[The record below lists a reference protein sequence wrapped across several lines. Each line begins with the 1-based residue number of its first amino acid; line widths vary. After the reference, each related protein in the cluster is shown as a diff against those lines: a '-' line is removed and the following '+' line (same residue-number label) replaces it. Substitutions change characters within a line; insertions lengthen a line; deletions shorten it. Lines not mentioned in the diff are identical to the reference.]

1 MPVEAHEM
9 PYKPSLSGSR
19 GLIPGKQSKEAQN
32 VHNRFYN
39 RSVGDVFN
47 NHNRSNGDIR
57 RKKMTGV
64 FISLSFISITGI
76 MAVSMIIQR
85 NKE

>member
-47 NHNRSNGDIR
+47 SDLCSNGNIR
-57 RKKMTGV
+57 RKKM
-64 FISLSFISITGI
+64 ISITGI